1 MRWRD
6 DRGSSVADF
15 VLMSTLLV
23 LLLFGVMQVG
33 LYMYARTITAA
44 AAADG
49 ARYGAAA
56 GLPADAAARRADAV
70 LHSGLHSAAAG
81 VGCTSGFG
89 ADAASGLAI
98 STVHCSGHV
107 RSVFVPLGTWLGIDV
122 TASALRE
129 GTG

>member
-6 DRGSSVADF
+6 DRGSSVVDF

-33 LYMYARTITAA
+33 MYMYARTITAA

-49 ARYGAAA
+49 ARYGASSGMSYDAA
-56 GLPADAAARRADAV
+56 GRRADAV
-70 LHSGLHSAAAG
+70 LRSGLHTAA
-81 VGCTSGFG
+81 SGLVCSSTFG
-89 ADAASGLAI
+89 TDAASGLAVT
-98 STVHCSGHV
+98 TVRCSGHV
-107 RSVFVPLGTWLGIDV
+107 RSVLVPLGTWLGIDV

-129 GTG
+129 GAG